1 MRILF
6 TFLLI
11 YSITITL
18 QFFSREGA
26 EVRKMN
32 EYRMSQIQTD
42 SLIQV
47 ISGLRDD
54 IKEQDDIIRSLNK
67 SIGDRE
73 DEISYL
79 GHRYDKVKIKLDSLG
94 YGKQNKN

>member
-32 EYRMSQIQTD
+32 EYRESQFQTD

-54 IKEQDDIIRSLNK
+54 VKERDDMIKSLNK

-79 GHRYDKVKIKLDSLG
+79 GHRYDKVKTKLDSLG
-94 YGKQNKN
+94 YGNK

>member
-32 EYRMSQIQTD
+32 EMRASLNQSD
-42 SLIQV
+42 SLRMV
-47 ISGLRDD
+47 IYNLREEISEDKAM
-54 IKEQDDIIRSLNK
+54 IKSLNK

-79 GHRYDKVKIKLDSLG
+79 GHRYNKVKIKLDSLG
-94 YGKQNKN
+94 YGNK

>member
-1 MRILF
+1 
-6 TFLLI
+6 
-11 YSITITL
+11 
-18 QFFSREGA
+18 
-26 EVRKMN
+26 MN